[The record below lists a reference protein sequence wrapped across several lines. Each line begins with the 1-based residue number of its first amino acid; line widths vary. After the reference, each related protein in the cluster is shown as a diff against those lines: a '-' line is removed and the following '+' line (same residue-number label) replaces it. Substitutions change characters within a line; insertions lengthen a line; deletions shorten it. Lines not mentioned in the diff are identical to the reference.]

1 MSSTGDHVNPLDLPE
16 DEQVIYELGEWP
28 IDLQAEAAEVLAE
41 SQIPH
46 AWDGTDLV
54 VHVDWEQTV
63 DELLDAVE
71 RGATGEV
78 DTSDDEILY
87 ELDEWSA
94 DDRLLLSDRLDEE
107 GIAHH
112 WDGETTLVIAPIDE
126 ASVEAVLDGL
136 DLAGPVPDGAGLD
149 GETIDDEAAL
159 GVESGG
165 ADPTDDPSAAEAGA
179 EVDDADAS
187 DEESDDELGVG
198 GRVIDLEEAEA
209 ESFEVLSALFLAADR
224 LKGNPLDPEGIAN
237 LADALEDAHPDVP
250 PYGIVPGLW
259 RDALDRANR
268 LADALADPD
277 DRSSDVMPQAA
288 ELQAILR
295 PYV

>member
-16 DEQVIYELGEWP
+16 DEQVVYELGEWP

-41 SQIPH
+41 SEIPH

-87 ELDEWSA
+87 ELNEWSA

-112 WDGETTLVIAPIDE
+112 WDGYGEAHKSNGTEQNYVQPDKEGYITSGLLWTPGESVFYCNGKELLRWKNPRISSVQSYMVLTCVSGGWDNSPID
-126 ASVEAVLDGL
+126 D
-136 DLAGPVPDGAGLD
+136 
-149 GETIDDEAAL
+149 AL
-159 GVESGG
+159 L
-165 ADPTDDPSAAEAGA
+165 PSEF
-179 EVDDADAS
+179 
-187 DEESDDELGVG
+187 
-198 GRVIDLEEAEA
+198 VIDYVRVWQRE
-209 ESFEVLSALFLAADR
+209 D
-224 LKGNPLDPEGIAN
+224 LK
-237 LADALEDAHPDVP
+237 
-250 PYGIVPGLW
+250 
-259 RDALDRANR
+259 
-268 LADALADPD
+268 
-277 DRSSDVMPQAA
+277 SQ
-288 ELQAILR
+288 
-295 PYV
+295 

>member
-1 MSSTGDHVNPLDLPE
+1 MTDTGDHVNPLDLPE
-16 DEQVIYELGEWP
+16 EEQVVYELGEWP
-28 IDLQAEAAEVLAE
+28 LDLQAEAAEVLAE
-41 SQIPH
+41 SEIPH

-54 VHVDWEQTV
+54 VHLDWEQMV

-71 RGATGEV
+71 RGATGDV
-78 DTSDDEILY
+78 DTSDDEVLY
-87 ELDEWSA
+87 ELDGWTP

-112 WDGETTLVIAPIDE
+112 WDGETTLIVAPIDE
-126 ASVEAVLDGL
+126 AHMEAVLDSL
-136 DLAGPVPDGAGLD
+136 DLAGPIPAGAELD
-149 GETIDDEAAL
+149 GEETNREA
-159 GVESGG
+159 
-165 ADPTDDPSAAEAGA
+165 DT
-179 EVDDADAS
+179 DDADGGTDTAS
-187 DEESDDELGVG
+187 GGDDETEEDGTDDEIG
-198 GRVIDLEEAEA
+198 DDDRVIDVEEAEA

-224 LKGNPLDPEGIAN
+224 LKSNPLDPEGIAD
-237 LADALEDAHPDVP
+237 LADALEGAHPDVP

-277 DRSSDVMPQAA
+277 DRSHDVMPQAA

-295 PYV
+295 PYL

>member
-46 AWDGTDLV
+46 AWDGTELV
-54 VHVDWEQTV
+54 VHVDWEQMV

-71 RGATGEV
+71 RGATGDV
-78 DTSDDEILY
+78 DSSDDEILY

-136 DLAGPVPDGAGLD
+136 DLAGPVPDGAELD
-149 GETIDDEAAL
+149 GETTDAEVPAEA
-159 GVESGG
+159 ESGG
-165 ADPTDDPSAAEAGA
+165 EADPTAEADEA
-179 EVDDADAS
+179 DDAEGDDTDQS
-187 DEESDDELGVG
+187 DGEVGVD

-268 LADALADPD
+268 LADTLADSD

-288 ELQAILR
+288 ELQAMLR